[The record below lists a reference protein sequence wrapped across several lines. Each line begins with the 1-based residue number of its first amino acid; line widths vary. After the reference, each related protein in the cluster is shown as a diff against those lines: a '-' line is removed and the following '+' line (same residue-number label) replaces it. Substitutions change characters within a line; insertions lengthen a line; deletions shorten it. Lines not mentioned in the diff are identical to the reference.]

1 MRTEEFI
8 SLGLLQL
15 EGAGSGMSC
24 QKQGKFTEVKIMMGK
39 QEESQSGQLEQEMGS
54 GFR

>member
-8 SLGLLQL
+8 SVELLQL
-15 EGAGSGMSC
+15 EGAGCGMFC
-24 QKQGKFTEVKIMMGK
+24 QRQGEFIEVKIMMGK
-39 QEESQSGQLEQEMGS
+39 QEESQSGQLEREMGS